1 VLARRTIVD
10 ASLPS
15 FVYILPLPLP
25 LFSFSFLLPST
36 SPVDLS
42 SSSSSSSSL
51 TLNPKPPPTQTSAQ
65 VDVIAGDIVPQLQ
78 QHTEQLTN
86 VYALVDKMAEHM
98 SKVKESV
105 ATMDRR
111 LEAAE
116 AAHAGSLAKSWN
128 ALLGKNPAPEMPQE
142 PVNIV
147 SVDDFFS
154 SLKV

>member
-1 VLARRTIVD
+1 MLARRTIVD

-15 FVYILPLPLP
+15 FVYNLTLPLP
-25 LFSFSFLLPST
+25 LFSFSYLLPST